1 VTVALLDVNAL
12 IALLWEEHP
21 FHKRCAE
28 WLAAEASAGWATCP
42 ITEAGCIR
50 LLSNPAFTANPPS
63 VLSALRVLQA
73 ATESGTN
80 HRFWKDDMPL
90 SALSAR
96 WTRGLSH
103 KQVTD
108 AYLLALA
115 IHHKGCLVTFDKK
128 IMSLAGDGNM
138 ERDALVILRA

>member
-1 VTVALLDVNAL
+1 
-12 IALLWEEHP
+12 
-21 FHKRCAE
+21 
-28 WLAAEASAGWATCP
+28 
-42 ITEAGCIR
+42 
-50 LLSNPAFTANPPS
+50 
-63 VLSALRVLQA
+63 
-73 ATESGTN
+73 
-80 HRFWKDDMPL
+80 MPL